1 MDTEEKFER
10 TGKKTVMEMY
20 DVKLKK
26 KLNVEVELV
35 ILKNGRYAV
44 TGTNPDTG
52 MKMFKLV
59 NKTKAQEI
67 SGEIVI

>member
-1 MDTEEKFER
+1 MDNEKKFER
-10 TGKKTVMEMY
+10 TGKRTTMEMY

-44 TGTNPDTG
+44 TGLNPDTG
-52 MKMFKLV
+52 MTLFKLV
-59 NKTKAQEI
+59 SKTKAQEI
-67 SGEIVI
+67 SGELVV

>member
-1 MDTEEKFER
+1 MENEKFER
-10 TGKKTVMEMY
+10 TGKKIVMEMY

-26 KLNVEVELV
+26 KLQVEVELV

-44 TGTNPDTG
+44 TGTNPETG
-52 MKMFKLV
+52 MTMFKLV
-59 NKTKAQEI
+59 NKAKAQEI